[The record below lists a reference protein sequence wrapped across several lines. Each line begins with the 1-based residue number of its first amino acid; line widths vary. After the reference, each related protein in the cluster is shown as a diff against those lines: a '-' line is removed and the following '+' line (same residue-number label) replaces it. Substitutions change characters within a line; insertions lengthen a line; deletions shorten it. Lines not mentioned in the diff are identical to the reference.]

1 MKVVIAGIGT
11 EVGKTV
17 VSAIV
22 CEAIKANYWK
32 PVQAGDLDNSD
43 SKKVKGWISDS
54 LTVFPEQYR
63 LNFPMSPHAAADID
77 KVAIDLN
84 QLSVPES
91 EELVI
96 ELAGGLMVPLTKDT
110 LYIDWLEKIKLPT
123 ILVSSYYLGSINH
136 TLLSWEAL
144 KVRNIPVKGIIF
156 NGEKTQSTFDVIMHR
171 TGAKCLLEIEKEKE
185 INKEVIG
192 KYAGQLA
199 V

>member
-1 MKVVIAGIGT
+1 
-11 EVGKTV
+11 
-17 VSAIV
+17 
-22 CEAIKANYWK
+22 
-32 PVQAGDLDNSD
+32 
-43 SKKVKGWISDS
+43 
-54 LTVFPEQYR
+54 
-63 LNFPMSPHAAADID
+63 
-77 KVAIDLN
+77 
-84 QLSVPES
+84 
-91 EELVI
+91 
-96 ELAGGLMVPLTKDT
+96 MVPLTKDI
-110 LYIDWLEKIKLPT
+110 LYIEWLEKIKLPV

-156 NGEKTQSTFDVIMHR
+156 NGEKTQSTFDVIMPR